1 MQDHPSNPANAVSRR
16 QFLKNST
23 VIAASAAAAA
33 SFPSV
38 LSAQNKQSIN
48 AVIIGVG
55 GRGKGAGRDF
65 TEAAK
70 AAEVEGKIVGVADI
84 FPEAAAKAGESYGVP
99 AEKCFSG
106 FDAYEKAIAL
116 PGVNYVIL

>member
-1 MQDHPSNPANAVSRR
+1 MQDHSTIPATAVSRR
-16 QFLKNST
+16 QFLKSST
-23 VIAASAAAAA
+23 VLAASAAAVA

-38 LSAQNKQSIN
+38 LSAQNKQAIN

-70 AAEVEGKIVGVADI
+70 AAEVEGKIVAVADI
-84 FPEAAAKAGESYGVP
+84 FPDAATKAGESFGLP
-99 AEKCFSG
+99 ADKCFSG
-106 FDAYEKAIAL
+106 F
-116 PGVNYVIL
+116 